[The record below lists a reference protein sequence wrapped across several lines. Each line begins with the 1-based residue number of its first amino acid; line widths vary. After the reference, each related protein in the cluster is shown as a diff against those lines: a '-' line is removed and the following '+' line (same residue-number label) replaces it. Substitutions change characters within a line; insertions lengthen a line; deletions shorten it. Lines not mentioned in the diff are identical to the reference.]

1 MRNLEAPLSELYSYI
16 EHSEKINQ
24 NVSSVNVG
32 WHIEHSLLVI
42 IKIIQS
48 VSKSDPNNYKWKFS
62 LPRAV
67 LFTLNKFPRGK
78 GKAPD
83 VVKPKQLEKTDYD
96 ALFAE
101 AKQALTRLKT
111 VDKNQFF
118 LHPVFGNLNRKNT
131 FIMLD
136 IHTKH
141 HIQIIQEIIDARYR
155 Q

>member
-1 MRNLEAPLSELYSYI
+1 MRNLEGPLSDLYTYI
-16 EHSEKINQ
+16 AQEEKVNQ
-24 NVSSVNVG
+24 SISSVNVG

-42 IKIIQS
+42 IKIIET

-62 LPRAV
+62 LPRAII
-67 LFTLNKFPRGK
+67 FTLNKFPRGK

-101 AKQALTRLKT
+101 AKQALAILNN

-118 LHPVFGNLNRKNT
+118 LHPVFGNLNQKNT
-131 FIMLD
+131 FIMID

-141 HIQIIQEIIDARYR
+141 HIQIIREIINS
-155 Q
+155 

>member
-1 MRNLEAPLSELYSYI
+1 MRNLESPLSELYAYI
-16 EHSEKINQ
+16 EHAEKNNQ

-48 VSKSDPNNYKWKFS
+48 VSKSDPNKYKWQFK
-62 LPRAV
+62 LNWNLAV
-67 LFTLNKFPRGK
+67 ILNRFPRGK
-78 GKAPD
+78 GKAPE
-83 VVKPKQLEKTDYD
+83 VVKPKQIDKTDYD

-101 AKQALTRLKT
+101 SKQALARLKN

-118 LHPVFGNLNRKNT
+118 LHPYFGNLNKKNT

-141 HIQIIQEIIDARYR
+141 HLKIIREIINS
-155 Q
+155 

>member
-16 EHSEKINQ
+16 EHAEKINQ

-67 LFTLNKFPRGK
+67 VFTMNKFPRGK

-83 VVKPKQLEKTDYD
+83 IVKPKQLEKIDYD

-101 AKQALTRLKT
+101 AKQALARLKN

-118 LHPVFGNLNRKNT
+118 LHHVFGNLNKKNT

-141 HIQIIQEIIDARYR
+141 HIQIIREIINS
-155 Q
+155 

>member
-16 EHSEKINQ
+16 EHAEKINQ

-42 IKIIQS
+42 IKIMHS
-48 VSKSDPNNYKWKFS
+48 VSKSDPNNYKWKLKFYWT
-62 LPRAV
+62 LAV
-67 LFTLNKFPRGK
+67 ILNRFPRGK
-78 GKAPD
+78 GKAPE
-83 VVKPKQLEKTDYD
+83 VVKPKQIDKTDYD

-101 AKQALTRLKT
+101 AKQALTRLKN

-118 LHPVFGNLNRKNT
+118 LHPAFGNLNKKNT

-141 HIQIIQEIIDARYR
+141 HLKIIREIINS
-155 Q
+155 

>member
-1 MRNLEAPLSELYSYI
+1 MRNLEGPLSDLYTYI
-16 EHSEKINQ
+16 AQEEKINQ
-24 NVSSVNVG
+24 SISSVNVG

-42 IKIIQS
+42 IKIIET

-67 LFTLNKFPRGK
+67 VFTLNKFPRGK
-78 GKAPD
+78 GKAPE

-96 ALFAE
+96 ALFAQ
-101 AKQALTRLKT
+101 AKHALSILNN

-118 LHPVFGNLNRKNT
+118 LHPVFGNLNKNNT

-141 HIQIIQEIIDARYR
+141 HLKIIREIINS
-155 Q
+155 

>member
-1 MRNLEAPLSELYSYI
+1 MRNLEGPLSDLYTYI
-16 EHSEKINQ
+16 AQEEKINQ
-24 NVSSVNVG
+24 SISSVNVG

-42 IKIIQS
+42 IKIIET
-48 VSKSDPNNYKWKFS
+48 VSKSDPNNYEWKFS

-67 LFTLNKFPRGK
+67 VFTLNKFPRGK
-78 GKAPD
+78 GKAPE
-83 VVKPKQLEKTDYD
+83 VVKPKQIDKTDYD

-101 AKQALTRLKT
+101 AKQALTRLKN

-118 LHPVFGNLNRKNT
+118 LHPFFGNLNKKNT

-141 HIQIIQEIIDARYR
+141 HLKIIREIINS
-155 Q
+155 

>member
-16 EHSEKINQ
+16 EHAEKINQ

-48 VSKSDPNNYKWKFS
+48 VSKSDPNKYKWEFK
-62 LPRAV
+62 LNWNLAV
-67 LFTLNKFPRGK
+67 ILNRFPRGK
-78 GKAPD
+78 GKAPE
-83 VVKPKQLEKTDYD
+83 VVKPKQIGIIDYD
-96 ALFAE
+96 GLFAE
-101 AKQALTRLKT
+101 AKQALVILKN
-111 VDKNQFF
+111 VDKDQFF
-118 LHPVFGNLNRKNT
+118 LHPYFGNLNKKNT

-141 HIQIIQEIIDARYR
+141 HLKIIREIINS
-155 Q
+155 